1 MNSGLLAGVP
11 IQRIILIRPCC
22 IGDVVLATAAL
33 TATRSAFPQAHISF
47 AVGNWSREVLEGHPD
62 INELVDTGSSDLPT
76 NSLSGLFRFVQ
87 QLREGRYDL
96 AVSLV
101 RSATMSLAVLLSGI
115 PIRAGIHSGYRGFG
129 YQYRTVIQ
137 PSNSRHESEIYL
149 DVVSALGINTEGY
162 LPNIPLQ
169 EKSATTLKMKLELRG
184 IRPPYFV
191 IHPGGGENPG
201 MSFASKRWPLEK
213 FITLANRLE
222 KRWQARPIWLAGA
235 NEAAYVIPL
244 TNKNQHAEHL
254 FIGELNFAE
263 ISQLASRAII
273 YIGNDSGLSHLVAAS
288 NARVATIFGPSDPS
302 RYAPL
307 GPRALALYRPSS
319 SKPSTKLGANEN
331 KWNWDLDGISVE
343 EVASAILAWVS
354 PEK

>member
-1 MNSGLLAGVP
+1 MNSGIFAGIL

-22 IGDVVLATAAL
+22 IGDVVIATAAL
-33 TATRSAFPQAHISF
+33 KAIRNALPQAHISF

-62 INELVDTGSSDLPT
+62 IDELVGTGPYDLPT
-76 NSLSGLFRFVQ
+76 NSPSGLIGFAR
-87 QLREGRYDL
+87 QLRQGRYDL
-96 AVSLV
+96 AVSFV

-115 PIRAGIHSGYRGFG
+115 PIRAGIHSGYRGFS

-137 PSNSRHESEIYL
+137 PSSPRHESKIYL
-149 DVVSALGINTEGY
+149 DVVSTLGINTEGY

-169 EKSATTLKMKLELRG
+169 EKSAATLKMKLKLRG
-184 IRPPYFV
+184 IHPPYFV

-213 FITLANRLE
+213 FIALANRLE

-235 NEAAYVIPL
+235 NEAAYVTPL

-254 FIGELNFAE
+254 FTGELNFAE
-263 ISQLASRAII
+263 ISQLASRAIV

-288 NARVATIFGPSDPS
+288 NARVATIFGPSDPR

-307 GPRALALYRPSS
+307 GPGALALYRPSS
-319 SKPSTKLGANEN
+319 TKPSTKLGANEK

-343 EVASAILAWVS
+343 EVESAILAWVTPNS
-354 PEK
+354 

>member
-1 MNSGLLAGVP
+1 MNPGIIAGVP

-33 TATRSAFPQAHISF
+33 AAIRNAFPQAHISF

-62 INELVDTGSSDLPT
+62 IDALVDTGTSELPT
-76 NSLSGLFRFVQ
+76 HSLSGLFGFVQ

-101 RSATMSLAVLLSGI
+101 RSATMSLALLLSGI

-129 YQYRTVIQ
+129 YQYRATIH
-137 PSNSRHESEIYL
+137 PANTRHESDIYL
-149 DVVSALGINTEGY
+149 EVVSALGINTDGY

-169 EKSATTLKMKLELRG
+169 ENSVATLQTKLELRG
-184 IRPPYFV
+184 IHPPYFV

-201 MSFASKRWPLEK
+201 MTFASKRWPLEK
-213 FITLANRLE
+213 FITLATRLE
-222 KRWQARPIWLAGA
+222 ERWQARPIWLAGA
-235 NEAAYVIPL
+235 NEAAYITPL
-244 TNKNQHAEHL
+244 TNKTHHADHL
-254 FIGELNFAE
+254 FIGELSLAE

-288 NARVATIFGPSDPS
+288 NARVATIFGPSNPR
-302 RYAPL
+302 RYSPL
-307 GPRALALYRPSS
+307 GIRSLALYRPSS
-319 SKPSTKLGANEN
+319 IQPNTKLGANE
-331 KWNWDLDGISVE
+331 KQWHWDLDGVSVE
-343 EVASAILAWVS
+343 EVEAAVLAWVS
-354 PEK
+354 PAK